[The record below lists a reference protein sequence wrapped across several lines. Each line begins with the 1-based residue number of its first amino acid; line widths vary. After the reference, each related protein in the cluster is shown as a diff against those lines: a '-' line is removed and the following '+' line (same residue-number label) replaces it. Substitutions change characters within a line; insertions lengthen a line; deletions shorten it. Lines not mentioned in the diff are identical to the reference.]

1 LRFFKKN
8 LHRIFVVSKKKCIFA
23 VENILIFAQMKTK
36 SEILKLLS
44 QFKPV
49 ARKRYGLT
57 KIGVFGSVARG
68 EQKEGS
74 DVDVCYEGQ
83 VPSLLIL
90 DHMQSDLE
98 QLLGCRVDMVRMRDG
113 MNQLLRSRIQKEAL
127 YV

>member
-1 LRFFKKN
+1 
-8 LHRIFVVSKKKCIFA
+8 
-23 VENILIFAQMKTK
+23 M
-36 SEILKLLS
+36 KLLS

-49 ARKRYGLT
+49 ARRRYGLT

-98 QLLGCRVDMVRMRDG
+98 QLLGRRVDMVRMRDG
-113 MNQLLRSRIQKEAL
+113 MNQLLRSRIKKNFFAFLRITPRKKKNRTFAL
-127 YV
+127 RN